1 MKILHVA
8 YFGMDGKL
16 NGVSEAVMKLASAQK
31 ELGPEVK
38 ICITTRHS
46 IIDEKFIH
54 HTPSLDN
61 FKKVVESFSPDIISF
76 HSLYE
81 FQQITFSHYLRNRKI
96 PYVLVFHGGAS
107 SDNAKKNW
115 LKKKIANFVFW
126 NYFIH
131 KAKRVI
137 YLSKNEESKSVFR
150 KINKNSVVIGN
161 GTDYPTEL
169 PCPSANEKLNIAFIG
184 RLDYWGKGLDL
195 LFAAIR
201 KLQDDGWKDRLH
213 FTFYGAQYDDTPDKI
228 KALDPMAHWLG
239 FVSGKEKEHAYQNS
253 DILILP
259 SRSEGMP
266 MCVLEALSYGV
277 PCMVT
282 PETNMADVI
291 ENGHCGWVINLNV
304 QNIVDTIKSAYAD
317 IMHNKAILFE
327 NSRKVSEAYS
337 WPNLAKLSIETY
349 KEVLS

>member
-16 NGVSEAVMKLASAQK
+16 NGVSEAVMKLARAQK
-31 ELGPEVK
+31 EYVPEVR

-54 HTPSLDN
+54 YTPSLND
-61 FKKVVESFSPDIISF
+61 FKRVVESFNPDIVSF

-81 FQQITFSHYLRNRKI
+81 FQQITFSHYLRTHNT

-115 LKKKIANFVFW
+115 FKKKVANLIFW
-126 NYFIH
+126 DYFIH

-137 YLSKNEESKSVFR
+137 YLSRTEESKSVFR
-150 KINKNSVVIGN
+150 RINKYSVIIGN
-161 GTDYPTEL
+161 GTEYPTDL
-169 PCPSANEKLNIAFIG
+169 SCPPIHEQINIAFIG

-195 LFAAIR
+195 LFAAI
-201 KLQDDGWKDRLH
+201 KELQEEGWENRLH
-213 FTFYGAQYDDTPDKI
+213 FTFYGAQYDDTPEKI
-228 KALDPMAHWLG
+228 KALEPMAHWLG
-239 FVSGKEKEHAYQNS
+239 FVSGKEKENAYQNS

-291 ENGHCGWVINLNV
+291 ESGHCGWVINLDVN
-304 QNIVDTIKSAYAD
+304 NIVDTIKSAYSD
-317 IMHNKAILFE
+317 IMHNKAKLFD

-337 WPNLAKLSIETY
+337 WPNLAKLAIETY